1 MRAGTGWLGGAGF
14 AGCCWVPAADAGMTG
29 EEGERRERGRGIGGG
44 SGRRTYAGTDAESA
58 VWFDTGLRKTPARL
72 TTKGRG

>member
-1 MRAGTGWLGGAGF
+1 
-14 AGCCWVPAADAGMTG
+14 MTG

-44 SGRRTYAGTDAESA
+44 SGRRTHAGTDAESA

-72 TTKGRG
+72 TTKGGDLATRRDAHGNRWGMPTGTAGEV